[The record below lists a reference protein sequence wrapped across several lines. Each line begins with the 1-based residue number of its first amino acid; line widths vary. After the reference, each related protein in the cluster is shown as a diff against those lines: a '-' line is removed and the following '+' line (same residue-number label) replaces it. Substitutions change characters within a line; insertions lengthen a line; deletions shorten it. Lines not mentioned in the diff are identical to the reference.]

1 MQVDMN
7 EYYKQAQMQQIMSI
21 VDVLRRE
28 VTDLKRRVDELSVKS
43 LEDKAVVEDVAVTV
57 EKKKPGRPPKS
68 EE

>member
-7 EYYKQAQMQQIMSI
+7 EYYKRAQMQQLMSV

-28 VTDLKRRVDELSVKS
+28 VADLKRRVDEMS
-43 LEDKAVVEDVAVTV
+43 VVEGDDVTVTV
-57 EKKKPGRPPKS
+57 EKRKPGRPPKS